1 MNLYFKE
8 VLESIKARSSEVESF
23 VTDSYQQLKKN
34 TYDQEEKEQIENDL
48 DTFNER
54 WQELKR
60 SSGEQVLR

>member
-8 VLESIKARSSEVESF
+8 VLESIKARSSEVESL

-48 DTFNER
+48 HTFNER
-54 WQELKR
+54 WKELKR